1 MDDLTIAR
9 SLGTALVQPG
19 KGSLRTS
26 PALKVG
32 QADHGTPV
40 SIHDIAGPDL
50 PANQAK
56 NAVDRADVEA
66 AVAELNL
73 QFEVANRS
81 LRFRIDDRTDRLVVS
96 VIDDETGDVVRQIP
110 PEVTIRI
117 AANRLDSSGLLT
129 NVLG

>member
-1 MDDLTIAR
+1 MHELTITP
-9 SLGTALVQPG
+9 SLGTALVQLG
-19 KGSLRTS
+19 KESS
-26 PALKVG
+26 KPVPALRVG
-32 QADHGTPV
+32 QARHGTPV
-40 SIHDIAGPDL
+40 SIPDIAGPDL
-50 PANQAK
+50 PENQAK
-56 NAVDRADVEA
+56 NAVDRAHVEA

-117 AANRLDSSGLLT
+117 AANHLDSSGLLT